1 MSIVLFPCLTCE
13 TLAIGL
19 GEREAGVVRKLLEV
33 IMGKEL
39 NLERLAV
46 SIRDL
51 IHLWPLMPQ
60 RV

>member
-1 MSIVLFPCLTCE
+1 M
-13 TLAIGL
+13 AIGL

-33 IMGKEL
+33 IMGTEL